1 MELVWD
7 DWFVNNEMTQ
17 GGSDNRP
24 MPPPLPV
31 GSGKNPIAKW
41 RWMLAFF
48 ILGGYPMWL
57 GLLSLA
63 VVGDGSES
71 PALGSRWGD
80 VLIRGSEGLITFGL
94 FYWVAWLLVR
104 FSWGDIGGK
113 WATHTQNRVRL
124 FLLSIPRGLG
134 YSLLLRIGLGMMMM
148 GIFFILYLLRV
159 VKEEDVAGM
168 VPEVDKLVDLQS
180 LANDPVYLV
189 LNLTFVSFIVAG
201 FREELWRALSFH
213 LLQRLCPGWIHSK
226 SGRVGMVLFVAIIF
240 GIGHLPQGATGVLLT
255 TILGIGLGLI
265 QLYHRSFW
273 EAVMAHG
280 FFDATSFAL
289 IAAFPDLVG
298 AAQNLNIVTP

>member
-7 DWFVNNEMTQ
+7 DPWVNNEMTQ
-17 GGSDNRP
+17 GGSDKRP
-24 MPPPLPV
+24 IPPPLP
-31 GSGKNPIAKW
+31 GNGWTHSIAKW
-41 RWMLAFF
+41 RWILAFV

-63 VVGDGSES
+63 VMSDGSES
-71 PALGSRWGD
+71 PALGSRWMD
-80 VLIRGSEGLITFGL
+80 VVLRGSEGLITFGL
-94 FYWVAWLLVR
+94 FYWIAWLLVR
-104 FSWGDIGGK
+104 FNLGEIGGR
-113 WATHTQNRVRL
+113 WANNTKSRMRL
-124 FLLSIPRGLG
+124 FLLSIPRGFG
-134 YSLLLRIGLGMMMM
+134 YSLALRFGLGILMM
-148 GIFFILYLLRV
+148 GLFLILHVLGV
-159 VKEEDVAGM
+159 VNEEDVAGM

-213 LLQRLCPGWIHSK
+213 LLQRICPGWTHSNA
-226 SGRVGMVLFVAIIF
+226 GRVGMVLFVAIIF

-298 AAQNLNIVTP
+298 AAQNLNLVAP